1 MKKKLSS
8 AFSRLL
14 ATIVFS
20 CWTLALMA
28 QDDKIVIDKS
38 EAESWV
44 MRNWIWLAIG
54 GLVLLVILFSGSS
67 ARRRKT
73 TTVTR
78 DADGHVRKV
87 TTTEVDD

>member
-1 MKKKLSS
+1 MKNVPALIRKGIT
-8 AFSRLL
+8 LL
-14 ATIVFS
+14 ALT
-20 CWTLALMA
+20 CWSVVLMA

-38 EAESWV
+38 EAESWI
-44 MRNWIWLAIG
+44 MRNWVWLAIG
-54 GLVLLVILFSGSS
+54 LLVLLVILFSGSS

-78 DADGHVRKV
+78 DSDGHVRKV